1 MTLDA
6 LMSTGVFSI
15 FAKHLWF
22 AHLNWLRR
30 LRGRSEERNGL
41 EEGNRGV
48 MYRSKIRGMKHNVA
62 SSRESM
68 TDIKRLQVVDSASR
82 K

>member
-1 MTLDA
+1 MVRPSKLA
-6 LMSTGVFSI
+6 PKVE
-15 FAKHLWF
+15 
-22 AHLNWLRR
+22 
-30 LRGRSEERNGL
+30 RGRSEERNGL
-41 EEGNRGV
+41 EEGNRGI

>member
-1 MTLDA
+1 MVHPSKLA
-6 LMSTGVFSI
+6 PKVE
-15 FAKHLWF
+15 
-22 AHLNWLRR
+22 
-30 LRGRSEERNGL
+30 RGRSEGRNGL
-41 EEGNRGV
+41 EEANRGV

>member
-1 MTLDA
+1 MFHPSKLA
-6 LMSTGVFSI
+6 LKVV
-15 FAKHLWF
+15 
-22 AHLNWLRR
+22 
-30 LRGRSEERNGL
+30 RGRREEEEGL

-68 TDIKRLQVVDSASR
+68 TDIKRLQVVDQASR
-82 K
+82 NKRELNRAV

>member
-1 MTLDA
+1 MFHQSKLA
-6 LMSTGVFSI
+6 PKGE
-15 FAKHLWF
+15 
-22 AHLNWLRR
+22 
-30 LRGRSEERNGL
+30 RGRREQRNGL

-68 TDIKRLQVVDSASR
+68 TDIKRLHVVD
-82 K
+82 